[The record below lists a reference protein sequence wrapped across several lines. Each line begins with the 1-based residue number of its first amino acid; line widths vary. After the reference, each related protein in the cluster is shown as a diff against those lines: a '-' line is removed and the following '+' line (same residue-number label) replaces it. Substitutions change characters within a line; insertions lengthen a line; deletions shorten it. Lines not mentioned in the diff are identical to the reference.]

1 MNGNGQ
7 HTRDARASADSDGE
21 RMLIR
26 LLLDVLAEQVRLA
39 KSGESEKAAALTDEA
54 ERLLGGI
61 SRLAV
66 PADRATGRRIC
77 RLYKELCITFATEKS
92 QLVEKLT
99 RLRKGKE
106 SLRVYRD
113 ALVRKV

>member
-1 MNGNGQ
+1 MKASHQ
-7 HTRDARASADSDGE
+7 HMPGARANADSDGE
-21 RMLIR
+21 RMLAG
-26 LLLDVLAEQVRLA
+26 LLDVLAQQVRLA

-54 ERLLGGI
+54 ERLLDGI

-66 PADRATGRRIC
+66 PADRATGQRIY
-77 RLYKELCITFATEKS
+77 RLYKELCLTFAAEKS
-92 QLVEKLT
+92 QVAEKLA
-99 RLRKGKE
+99 RLKKGRK

>member
-1 MNGNGQ
+1 MNGSSQ
-7 HTRDARASADSDGE
+7 HRRDARASADSDGE
-21 RMLIR
+21 RMLAG
-26 LLLDVLAEQVRLA
+26 LLDILAQQVRLA

-54 ERLLGGI
+54 ERLLDGI

-77 RLYKELCITFATEKS
+77 RLYDELCLTFATEKS
-92 QLVEKLT
+92 QLAEKLT
-99 RLRKGKE
+99 RLRKGKK